1 MLKHSENLEKK
12 DKMKFDLYKILRMS
26 VLLSQD
32 QVDELTLNKFKDAS
46 LNIDNMLNEEY
57 NSKLEEMFYDTSTL
71 DEEEKR
77 LKELVAFVK
86 ERIEQRKSL
95 LDDYRTATS
104 KSLDNLEYIQ
114 KSNDLDLYEKRL
126 QLIKDYIENSKL
138 VEVNENDLE
147 VLKNELVKEYDI
159 KSTNE
164 LKNLKI
170 EEELYNTFVNV
181 LYEMDLYSQI
191 ELSNIDEEI
200 EEIGKEIRDAK
211 DQKDTF
217 VTAFDN
223 LKSSGIT
230 GDLELEYASYVENAK
245 RNYYFVKEKEI
256 ILKLYKLIAEKESE
270 YSNLFTKR
278 ENVKE
283 LLHEKTILRTELGIK
298 EKDNLLAISDLI
310 NDQKQEIDNEKNNVD
325 NINLL
330 TERIKLK
337 ENRLEELKRSIKK
350 PEVLSILKEYSL
362 IDTYDHD
369 DVFEEE
375 SQELVEEEVTPEVDV
390 SFEKFEEPKEDPLN
404 LFADLIEETESFEEE
419 TEIEPEE
426 VVEKTYEENEIKSV
440 DDVLSMNY
448 GLSRLKSISVMKRVA
463 DMLGVKEIKVSETMK
478 VEEEPKEDN
487 PTKEQND
494 ELFWT
499 PAEIMDINKD
509 IEKTKEENS
518 EKTLDNLFTN
528 NGSNDNIF
536 INNPDNKVTPESIFT
551 DNTPEVNNDIF
562 MNNADI
568 SNNIFETNNG
578 DGQIIFPEPV
588 MPEIGK
594 KNLPENKEDKFMWP
608 DDMETFDLN
617 GIFPN

>member
-95 LDDYRTATS
+95 LDDYRTVTS